1 MASFPQ
7 WHWLSLV
14 KDAGDGL
21 GKLSIGRQSPAVRRT
36 HYFHTGGLLHKTFA
50 RFLLCGAD

>member
-21 GKLSIGRQSPAVRRT
+21 GKLNIGRLSPAVRRT